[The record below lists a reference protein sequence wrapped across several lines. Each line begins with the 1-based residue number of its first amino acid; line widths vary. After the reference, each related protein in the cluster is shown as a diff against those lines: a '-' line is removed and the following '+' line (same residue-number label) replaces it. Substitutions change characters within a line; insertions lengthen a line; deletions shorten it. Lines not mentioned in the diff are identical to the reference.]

1 MTEVT
6 LYGHPGCG
14 LCVEARRQ
22 LEALRAGGLQ
32 FRLREVDIDRDE
44 VLLARYLERVPVIE
58 VGGETICELGLDAH
72 ALRARL
78 DTVSP

>member
-6 LYGHPGCG
+6 LYGRVGCG
-14 LCVEARRQ
+14 LCVDARRQ
-22 LEALRAGGLQ
+22 LEGLRAGGLQ
-32 FRLREVDIDRDE
+32 FTLREIDIDRDE
-44 VLLARYLERVPVIE
+44 TLLARYLERVPVIE
-58 VGGETICELGLDAH
+58 VGGETVCELGLDPD